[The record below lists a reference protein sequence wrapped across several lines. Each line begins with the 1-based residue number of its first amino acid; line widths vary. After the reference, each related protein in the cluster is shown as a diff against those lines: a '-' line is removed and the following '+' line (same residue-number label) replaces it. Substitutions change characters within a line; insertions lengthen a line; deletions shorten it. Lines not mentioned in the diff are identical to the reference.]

1 MAGRMLARGRTS
13 LRALRRRGDA
23 VTCPCCG
30 ASFAGYLPSG
40 GRPNTA
46 CPGCGARERHRA
58 IAPFLRAT
66 IEPGMRVLHFAP
78 EPWITHILLSLGIEY
93 TAADL
98 YPDGR
103 YISRGVEV
111 VRADISD
118 QPFTDA
124 AFDVAIVSHVLEH
137 VVDDE
142 RAARELHRV
151 LVPGGH
157 LIAQH
162 PYDPE
167 RDRTFSDPS
176 VTDPAE
182 RLRLFNQEDHVRIY
196 GRDVFALFER
206 VGFAVTVIA
215 DDPSPGSHI
224 ADCVKPR

>member
-1 MAGRMLARGRTS
+1 MRSS
-13 LRALRRRGDA
+13 LRRLRHRGDA

-30 ASFAGYLPSG
+30 GRFDGFLASA
-40 GRPNTA
+40 GRPNVA

-58 IAPFLRAT
+58 IAPRLRAT
-66 IEPGMRVLHFAP
+66 IAPGMRVLHFAP
-78 EPWITHILLSLGIEY
+78 ETWITNILLELDIEY

-98 YPDGR
+98 HPDGR
-103 YISRGVEV
+103 YIARGVEV

-118 QPFTDA
+118 QPFADE

-137 VVDDE
+137 VDDDS
-142 RAARELHRV
+142 RALAELYRV
-151 LVPGGH
+151 LRPGGR

-162 PYDPE
+162 PYDP
-167 RDRTFSDPS
+167 DRAETFADPS

-196 GRDVFALFER
+196 GRDMFASYER
-206 VGFAVTVIA
+206 AGFAVTVID

-224 ADCVKPR
+224 ADCVKPG